1 MGRFLCLFLKSAE
14 EDDKIIAVKAA
25 ENPENI
31 RCELY
36 TYFK

>member
-1 MGRFLCLFLKSAE
+1 MGCFLCLFLKSAE
-14 EDDKIIAVKAA
+14 EYDKIIAVKAT
-25 ENPENI
+25 ENSENI